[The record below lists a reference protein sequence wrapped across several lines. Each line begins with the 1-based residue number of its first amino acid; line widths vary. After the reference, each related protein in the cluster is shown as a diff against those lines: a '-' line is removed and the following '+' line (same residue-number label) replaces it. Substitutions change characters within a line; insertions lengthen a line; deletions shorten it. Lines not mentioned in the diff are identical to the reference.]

1 MLSVFKSNNPLVVVL
16 YLLYLV
22 IFRIYFFVA
31 DNSHV
36 SFSEHTEPLGDFLF
50 GILQN
55 SGTGFATISIVCS
68 GVLSFVQALLINNIV
83 NNNKILQRKNYVA
96 GALFLILSSLFL
108 ETLYLSAAQCALTFL
123 ILCAGK
129 IFVLIKKEKSYG
141 DVFDVGFLVAL
152 ATLFYF
158 PSLLFIVFAYFGLA
172 TVRPFHLRE
181 WSAVLVGFLA
191 PFFLAFTYYFWF
203 DIQGQ
208 LWGDMLNKT
217 TGVWMKMPE
226 FATDNKILL
235 GTLGFML
242 LCCVA
247 FLPGALYASLIQV
260 RKFVNVLA
268 VFILIVLASL
278 LLASV
283 VELSH
288 FVFLALPLSIF
299 LSIIFVHIKRNV
311 IVEVIHIILL
321 LLVLSMQFLPL
332 FKII

>member
-1 MLSVFKSNNPLVVVL
+1 MVSLFKSNNPLVVIF

-22 IFRIYFFVA
+22 LFRAYFFVA
-31 DNSHV
+31 GSQSV
-36 SFSEHTEPLGDFLF
+36 SASEHTELLSNFLF
-50 GILQN
+50 GWLQS
-55 SGTGFATISIVCS
+55 SGDGFAVLSIVFS
-68 GVLSFVQALLINNIV
+68 GLLSFVQALFINSIV
-83 NNNKILQRKNYVA
+83 NSNKILPRKNYVA
-96 GALFLILSSLFL
+96 GALFLIVSSLFL

-129 IFVLIKKEKSYG
+129 IFALIKKEKLYG
-141 DVFDVGFLVAL
+141 DVFDVGFLIAV

-158 PSLLFIVFAYFGLA
+158 PALLFIVFAYFGLA
-172 TVRPFHLRE
+172 TVRPFQLRE
-181 WSAVLVGFLA
+181 WAAVFAGFLA

-208 LWGDMLNKT
+208 LWGDILNQ
-217 TGVWMKMPE
+217 TGNTWMQMPA
-226 FATDNKILL
+226 FASTDKILL
-235 GTLGFML
+235 ITLGFML
-242 LCCVA
+242 LCCLF

-260 RKFVNVLA
+260 RKFINVLA
-268 VFILIVLASL
+268 VFVLIVLASL
-278 LLASV
+278 VLASV

-288 FVFLALPLSIF
+288 FIFLALPLCIF
-299 LSIIFVHIKRNV
+299 LSVIFVHIKRNV